1 MNWKAI
7 HGVIGG
13 FLIFSGLAETI
24 YQLINWDSDY
34 REGWRWALKFAKNIA
49 ISIVGISLVME
60 WRKNRDG
67 ELMTDA
73 EEKQV
78 YQEWQDKKEDNSTS

>member
-1 MNWKAI
+1 MNWKA
-7 HGVIGG
+7 
-13 FLIFSGLAETI
+13 LKGLLGLFVFIIYVAYTI
-24 YQLINWDSDY
+24 YQLINWDGVY
-34 REGWRWALKFAKNIA
+34 WELIKNIVFC
-49 ISIVGISLVME
+49 IVGLSLFME

-67 ELMTDA
+67 ELMIDA

>member
-1 MNWKAI
+1 MNWKA
-7 HGVIGG
+7 
-13 FLIFSGLAETI
+13 LKGLLGLFVFIIYVAYTI
-24 YQLINWDSDY
+24 YQLINWDNDY
-34 REGWRWALKFAKNIA
+34 LELSKNIA
-49 ISIVGISLVME
+49 FAIVGLALFME

>member
-1 MNWKAI
+1 MNWKA
-7 HGVIGG
+7 
-13 FLIFSGLAETI
+13 LKGLLGLFVFIIYVAYTI
-24 YQLINWDSDY
+24 YQLINWDNDY
-34 REGWRWALKFAKNIA
+34 LELSKNIA
-49 ISIVGISLVME
+49 FAIVGLALFME
-60 WRKNRDG
+60 WKKNRDG

>member
-1 MNWKAI
+1 MNWKAFWGI
-7 HGVIGG
+7 
-13 FLIFSGLAETI
+13 LGLSVFIIYVASTI
-24 YQLINWDSDY
+24 YQLINWDGVY
-34 REGWRWALKFAKNIA
+34 WKLIKNIVFC
-49 ISIVGISLVME
+49 IVGLSLLME

>member
-1 MNWKAI
+1 MNWK
-7 HGVIGG
+7 GKLGG
-13 FLIFSGLAETI
+13 FLSIIYTASTI
-24 YQLINWDSDY
+24 YQLINWDNEYWD
-34 REGWRWALKFAKNIA
+34 LVMNITFAILGL
-49 ISIVGISLVME
+49 SMVME

-78 YQEWQDKKEDNSTS
+78 YQEWQDKKEDNSIS

>member
-7 HGVIGG
+7 WGVLGG
-13 FLIFSGLAETI
+13 IIFIIYVGETI
-24 YQLINWDSDY
+24 YQLINWDNDY
-34 REGWRWALKFAKNIA
+34 RELIKNIVFA
-49 ISIVGISLVME
+49 IVGFSGFMN
-60 WRKNRDG
+60 WRKNNGDG
-67 ELMTDA
+67 ELMTDE

>member
-1 MNWKAI
+1 MNWRLFWGILGLSVFIIYVASTI
-7 HGVIGG
+7 H
-13 FLIFSGLAETI
+13 
-24 YQLINWDSDY
+24 QLINWDGVY
-34 REGWRWALKFAKNIA
+34 WELIKNIVFC
-49 ISIVGISLVME
+49 IVGLSLFMD

>member
-1 MNWKAI
+1 MNWKAFWGI
-7 HGVIGG
+7 
-13 FLIFSGLAETI
+13 LGLFVFIIYVAYTI
-24 YQLINWDSDY
+24 NQLINWDNDY
-34 REGWRWALKFAKNIA
+34 IELSKNIA
-49 ISIVGISLVME
+49 FAIVGLALFME
-60 WRKNRDG
+60 WKKNRDG

>member
-7 HGVIGG
+7 WGVLGG
-13 FLIFSGLAETI
+13 IIFIIYLGGTI
-24 YQLINWDSDY
+24 YQLLNWDGKY
-34 REGWRWALKFAKNIA
+34 WELVMNIA
-49 ISIVGISLVME
+49 FAIVGLSLVME

>member
-34 REGWRWALKFAKNIA
+34 FELAK
-49 ISIVGISLVME
+49 SIIWVLFGISLVTE

-78 YQEWQDKKEDNSTS
+78 WEEFQGK